1 MRTLKRAKIVPS
13 TKQNT
18 KFKPT
23 LETLISIFNN
33 KIKNTSKK
41 GHLIAYRKAKMG
53 VGPYTKILIPDN
65 LIKDEI
71 KKIVKK
77 IIKKYEDN
85 TKRNIHQ
92 TPHLLKNIE
101 KNSPNLY
108 NSILNGIRKSNP
120 SVHKNLLNKLY
131 RNKFLQFGIDI
142 NLKEDKDKLK
152 TLIDKQS
159 DLNKALERVLERLRS
174 KSIDINNIQKD
185 DLDKLKEYVAHI
197 WIWNLNQARV
207 NRGRPL
213 KDPFN
218 DVTIKAKFVKLIGHI
233 NSINSSNNLKYE
245 LNFGKNSRGSP
256 MSSLDGFFRKLLKEL
271 NIFDNLS
278 MKNLSW
284 KNEKTKRS
292 TLAKYL
298 SEEAK
303 KRKSNK

>member
-1 MRTLKRAKIVPS
+1 MRTLKRAKIVPYAN
-13 TKQNT
+13 QNT

-33 KIKNTSKK
+33 NLNASKK

-53 VGPYTKILIPDN
+53 VGPYTKIPIPDN

-77 IIKKYEDN
+77 IIMKYEDN

-108 NSILNGIRKSNP
+108 NSILNGIRKSKP
-120 SVHKNLLNKLY
+120 RVHTNLLNLLNKLY

-152 TLIDKQS
+152 TLINKQS
-159 DLNKALERVLERLRS
+159 ELNKALERVLERLRS

-207 NRGRPL
+207 
-213 KDPFN
+213 KQD
-218 DVTIKAKFVKLIGHI
+218 H
-233 NSINSSNNLKYE
+233 
-245 LNFGKNSRGSP
+245 
-256 MSSLDGFFRKLLKEL
+256 
-271 NIFDNLS
+271 
-278 MKNLSW
+278 
-284 KNEKTKRS
+284 
-292 TLAKYL
+292 
-298 SEEAK
+298 
-303 KRKSNK
+303 